1 MSRYLLVIVSVSA
14 LLVSLLAVPLAAADS
29 VDTVLQAENVALSAG
44 HAPLAVVDDLA
55 FLRRASADL
64 TGRIPDRTQVDE
76 FLSWPVSERRARL
89 IDPLTVGQRFA
100 DRWAFFFSDLSATC
114 QSRCG
119 APRAMERT
127 GGCDVP

>member
-14 LLVSLLAVPLAAADS
+14 LLVSLLAVPLAAAAS
-29 VDTVLQAENVALSAG
+29 VDTVLQAENVALS
-44 HAPLAVVDDLA
+44 
-55 FLRRASADL
+55 
-64 TGRIPDRTQVDE
+64 
-76 FLSWPVSERRARL
+76 
-89 IDPLTVGQRFA
+89 A

-119 APRAMERT
+119 AHRAMERT